1 MSSKSI
7 LRIHSN
13 ITHEKNN
20 EYEFWLNF
28 SFLNIKKKSKI
39 KTELN
44 KEDLHRNWTT
54 KSNLAK
60 YYKLAHM

>member
-1 MSSKSI
+1 MK
-7 LRIHSN
+7 
-13 ITHEKNN
+13 KNN

-39 KTELN
+39 KMELN